1 MSLAISKHSS
11 KVSYAEWKK
20 YNSSFETS
28 KKGIQSDSSGEDEE
42 HVEPIP
48 NRKVMVMATTA
59 GVGGFRMYDHLL
71 YNNVKSSKKNK
82 AVSNKQQRYSYQ
94 SFGEEIL
101 P

>member
-1 MSLAISKHSS
+1 MSIEVTEQTTNERKMN
-11 KVSYAEWKK
+11 YYECKK
-20 YNSSFETS
+20 YNSSF
-28 KKGIQSDSSGEDEE
+28 EDEE

-71 YNNVKSSKKNK
+71 YNNVKSSKKNNK
-82 AVSNKQQRYSYQ
+82 AVSDKQQRYSYQ
-94 SFGEEIL
+94 SFGEGIL

>member
-1 MSLAISKHSS
+1 
-11 KVSYAEWKK
+11 
-20 YNSSFETS
+20 
-28 KKGIQSDSSGEDEE
+28 
-42 HVEPIP
+42 
-48 NRKVMVMATTA
+48 MVMATTA

-101 P
+101 PQRNGRDEPQYFRVNNISEKI